1 MKTQELILWVS
12 FGLQIVGALIATIC
26 YAPGAHKVVKTNDTR
41 SISTPMF
48 ILTSCGCVLWIG
60 IGILNMVGFY
70 VYSSD
75 EATSSKLVQTL
86 AAGLGTIIS
95 NVGLLTCGMIIF
107 VFKMRNIRLSRK
119 LGWSEEKYFR
129 RIGKYKSWKI
139 RYLREK
145 IKQQNKKK
153 SAK

>member
-1 MKTQELILWVS
+1 MDTILWIS

-26 YAPGAHKVVKTNDTR
+26 YAPGARRVVKTNDTR

-60 IGILNMVGFY
+60 IGILNMVGFM
-70 VYSSD
+70 VFNSETAEQSRIIQ
-75 EATSSKLVQTL
+75 SL

-107 VFKMRNIRLSRK
+107 VYKVRNLNHSRK
-119 LGWSEEKYFR
+119 LKMSEEKYFTT
-129 RIGKYKSWKI
+129 IGKYKNWKN
-139 RYLREK
+139 RY
-145 IKQQNKKK
+145 KKELK
-153 SAK
+153 KNSAK